1 MNRRKFVQIIGGAL
15 TIPSVGSTASCSSDL
30 TADTLS
36 INLFQTE
43 RFRDRQQE
51 LYNNSTEVQTE
62 IVPIMEDSLS
72 ELINTQV
79 EIDITVVKSPVS
91 ISEDVLEKDE
101 IPARFA
107 NNLLWT
113 YTGMSDSSIE
123 TAAHSNLLLD
133 LAESRSNYSFGIG
146 WFGMIPSCVSSAER
160 FSSVYIGRKVIE
172 DKKQFSEMARV
183 CLHEIGHNLGLKHKH
198 GCVIKDSEGRHKS
211 VMFSD
216 KYMRENDTNMFGE
229 QLMLL
234 ATTRNKFNPKL
245 SADYLT
251 W

>member
-30 TADTLS
+30 TADALS

-43 RFRDRQQE
+43 RFRDKQQE
-51 LYNNSTEVQTE
+51 RYNNSTEVQAE
-62 IVPIMEDSLS
+62 IVPIMEDALS
-72 ELINTQV
+72 ELINESV
-79 EIDITVVKSPVS
+79 EIDITVVERPVS
-91 ISEDVLEKDE
+91 ISENELERNE

-107 NNLLWT
+107 HNLLWT
-113 YTGMSDSSIE
+113 YTGMSDSTIE

-133 LAESRSNYSFGIG
+133 LAESRTNYSFGIG

-172 DKKQFSEMARV
+172 DREQFPEMARV

-198 GCVIKDSEGRHKS
+198 GCVIKDSDGRHKS

-216 KYMRENDTNMFGE
+216 SYMRENDNNMFGQ

-234 ATTRNKFNPKL
+234 ATSRNKFNPKL
-245 SADYLT
+245 SSEYLT